1 MSKLSFCFLWICSV
15 NPSVNALGP
24 ADFKVNNKDW
34 LICSSWSVRP
44 CILCYSFSFSNDIT
58 QMINFFARIT
68 GCNFFGFVS
77 SDPTVCSTVDFPPL
91 ENSDHVTV
99 SVSIYFLSTSKG
111 DTLHCLAFD
120 CHRADWDDLYD
131 HLRHALWDWVVP
143 GWNWCISLI
152 VNIRSSLT
160 HLHGFQLLVLLA

>member
-1 MSKLSFCFLWICSV
+1 MQPCS
-15 NPSVNALGP
+15 
-24 ADFKVNNKDW
+24 
-34 LICSSWSVRP
+34 
-44 CILCYSFSFSNDIT
+44 
-58 QMINFFARIT
+58 
-68 GCNFFGFVS
+68 FGFVS

-120 CHRADWDDLYD
+120 YHRADWDDLYD
-131 HLRHALWDWVVP
+131 HLRHAVWDWVVP

-160 HLHGFQLLVLLA
+160 YRNHFFHLPKQNKSSSSQVKFRKNSNFWKQVLQAAKFAYVNKTKRRITSQKLGSRDFC